1 VELFPKNIPLPTD
14 SGVIQPY
21 LTIYSVYPSKE
32 AKIGSKSPQQF
43 VSIETMAIITADCLT
58 KVYPVAIK
66 QSGMRGTLSHFFKRQ
81 NRLVTAVNNVSFEI
95 QPGEVV
101 GFLGPNGAGKT
112 TTLKMLTG
120 LIHPSSGRVRVAD
133 NIPFKRSKAFLE
145 KITLVMGQKQQ
156 LLWDLPA
163 MDSLRIN
170 AAVYGIDDRD
180 FKRRVSELTEMLALE
195 EKLTQ
200 PVRKLSLGERMKAEL
215 LAALLHQPQVLF
227 LDEPTLGLDVNA
239 QVSVREFL
247 QSYNERFDATILLT
261 SHYMA
266 DITALCDRVLLIHQ
280 GQLIYDGVLDGLLDR
295 IAPYRLVKLELK
307 QIVPEAELAR
317 YGEIES
323 VVGRE
328 VCFMIHREDLTRAI
342 ARLLA
347 ELPVCDLTITDP
359 PIEEVIGRVF
369 KAGMVEA

>member
-1 VELFPKNIPLPTD
+1 MP
-14 SGVIQPY
+14 
-21 LTIYSVYPSKE
+21 
-32 AKIGSKSPQQF
+32 
-43 VSIETMAIITADCLT
+43 IIVADCLS

-66 QSGMRGTLSHFFKRQ
+66 QPGMRGTLSHFFKRQ

-95 QPGEVV
+95 QPGEIV

-133 NIPFKRSKAFLE
+133 NIPFQRNKAFLE

-170 AAVYGIDDRD
+170 AAVYGIDDRT
-180 FKRRVSELTEMLALE
+180 FKRRVGELTEMLTLE
-195 EKLTQ
+195 DKLTQ

-280 GQLIYDGVLDGLLDR
+280 GQLIYDGALDGLLDHF
-295 IAPYRLVKLELK
+295 APYRQVKLELK
-307 QIVPEAELAR
+307 QTFLEAELAS

-323 VVGRE
+323 VTGRE
-328 VCFMIHREDLTRAI
+328 VCFMIHREDLTRTI
-342 ARLLA
+342 AKLLA
-347 ELPVCDLTITDP
+347 ELPVSDLTITDP
-359 PIEEVIGRVF
+359 PIEEIIGRVF
-369 KAGMVEA
+369 KAGTVE